1 MNKRQ
6 TKAIAP
12 RKKEIAL
19 TMSRPTLKVSCEPS
33 EARASSR
40 KAPLAGSSI
49 KRSLPATNATN
60 LARN

>member
-19 TMSRPTLKVSCEPS
+19 SMSRPTLKVSCEPAD
-33 EARASSR
+33 ARTSSR
-40 KAPLAGSSI
+40 KAPLEGNSI